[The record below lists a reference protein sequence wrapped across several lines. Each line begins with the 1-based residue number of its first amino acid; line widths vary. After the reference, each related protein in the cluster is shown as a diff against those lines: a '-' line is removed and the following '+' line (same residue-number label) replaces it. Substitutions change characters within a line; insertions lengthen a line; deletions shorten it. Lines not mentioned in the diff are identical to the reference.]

1 MTMKKY
7 EKGYHDAQWEMA
19 NRLYECYLNKYIFG
33 MNWQMIEYITGLSLD
48 DLEKLLFEYDEKL
61 TAACLAESDSLEE
74 KIYRLHIER
83 YSNEYIQEQLGVTEE
98 KIRLV
103 IEGKDGCCKD
113 VYNMVYQKLK
123 AKKHKNIAE
132 YRYYRNFTI
141 GQKTGYEEV
150 RWEWVQRLHTAGM
163 NEDKISEIL
172 TYPQKEVERL
182 LIMKKEDIKGWVEDH
197 WQDEN

>member
-1 MTMKKY
+1 M
-7 EKGYHDAQWEMA
+7 
-19 NRLYECYLNKYIFG
+19 
-33 MNWQMIEYITGLSLD
+33 
-48 DLEKLLFEYDEKL
+48 
-61 TAACLAESDSLEE
+61 
-74 KIYRLHIER
+74 
-83 YSNEYIQEQLGVTEE
+83 
-98 KIRLV
+98 

-113 VYNMVYQKLK
+113 VYNTVYQKLK

-182 LIMKKEDIKGWVEDH
+182 LIMKKKTSKAGSRIIGKMKTQGKSIRLVSDPEAK
-197 WQDEN
+197 ENC

>member
-1 MTMKKY
+1 M
-7 EKGYHDAQWEMA
+7 
-19 NRLYECYLNKYIFG
+19 NKYIFG

-48 DLEKLLFEYDEKL
+48 DLEKLLFEYDEEL

-113 VYNMVYQKLK
+113 VYNTVYQKLK

-182 LIMKKEDIKGWVEDH
+182 LMMKKEDIKGWVEDH